1 MKIALIAD
9 EPRPMIIERRY
20 QRAVSRLEQRPLPQG
35 QDLRRAFD
43 GERHVEW
50 GRHYSRNQ
58 QWEE

>member
-1 MKIALIAD
+1 
-9 EPRPMIIERRY
+9 MIIERRH

-35 QDLRRAFD
+35 QDLRRAVD

-50 GRHYSRNQ
+50 RRHYSRNQ